1 MIVQTRSEENG
12 LVELTSLKDAF
23 DEAKKDKTIWK
34 ISFSLDNGERVRLT
48 RQEDSVIGE
57 VWIYES
63 LIDEVAE
70 EMENV

>member
-12 LVELTSLKDAF
+12 LVESPSLKDAF
-23 DEAKKDKTIWK
+23 DEAEKDKTIWK
-34 ISFSLDNGERVRLT
+34 ISFSLDNGERA

>member
-23 DEAKKDKTIWK
+23 AKAKKDKTIWK
-34 ISFSLDNGERVRLT
+34 ISFSLDNGERVRPT

-63 LIDEVAE
+63 LIDEVVE